1 MSRSGNRKAKKH
13 ERRAYM
19 VGPECIQPL
28 GQASA
33 NRILDR
39 ADDALYL
46 PVALA
51 VASRWFLVDD
61 SEHLAQSCKAP
72 LEL

>member
-1 MSRSGNRKAKKH
+1 
-13 ERRAYM
+13 M
-19 VGPECIQPL
+19 VGPKGIQPL

-33 NRILDR
+33 NRILNS
-39 ADDALYL
+39 ANNALYL
-46 PVALA
+46 PIAFA
-51 VASRWFLVDD
+51 VASRWLLVDD

>member
-1 MSRSGNRKAKKH
+1 
-13 ERRAYM
+13 M

-33 NRILDR
+33 NHILNS

-46 PVALA
+46 PVARA
-51 VASRWFLVDD
+51 VASRRFLVDN
-61 SEHLAQSCKAP
+61 SEHLAQLCKAP

>member
-1 MSRSGNRKAKKH
+1 
-13 ERRAYM
+13 M
-19 VGPECIQPL
+19 VGPECIHPL

-33 NRILDR
+33 NRILNS

-46 PVALA
+46 TIALA
-51 VASRWFLVDD
+51 VASRRLLMDD

>member
-1 MSRSGNRKAKKH
+1 MEQH

-19 VGPECIQPL
+19 VGPERIQPL

-33 NRILDR
+33 NCILNS
-39 ADDALYL
+39 ANDALYL
-46 PVALA
+46 TVALG
-51 VASRWFLVDD
+51 VASRRFLMDD